1 MNPTAGRS
9 RDPSRGR
16 ERATRILDAAEDL
29 LLRHGARRVTVEDVA
44 VGANIGKGTVYLHW
58 ETREKLFAAVF
69 DRAVARA
76 MSELLV
82 AMRTRPST
90 CLPHQFAHDY
100 FLAVMHRPLLRGL
113 LLADPELLG
122 RLARQHD
129 PAWDERHHLV
139 SERYF
144 RLLAEYGVLRAELGA
159 DEVAYAFQATFEG
172 FVRAEGELTR
182 SESAAPPAAA
192 QPAATT
198 LERRA
203 DLLARTV
210 ELAFED
216 SRPVTTDDLRSL
228 AADVV
233 DLFTDLVDRRGFA
246 DLVDLVDRAE
256 LGAPAA
262 S

>member
-1 MNPTAGRS
+1 MSLTAGRS
-9 RDPSRGR
+9 RDPSRGQ
-16 ERATRILDAAEDL
+16 ERAARILDVTEDL

-69 DRAVARA
+69 DRAVAQA
-76 MSELLV
+76 IAELLA
-82 AMRTRPST
+82 AMRVQPST

-113 LLADPELLG
+113 LVADQELLG

-139 SERYF
+139 SDRYF
-144 RLLAEYGVLRAELGA
+144 WLLAEHGMLRTELGP

-172 FVRAEGELTR
+172 FVRAEGELVDGGG
-182 SESAAPPAAA
+182 AAARAAA
-192 QPAATT
+192 QPAVAN

-210 ELAFED
+210 ELAFE
-216 SRPVTTDDLRSL
+216 SNRPVAADELRLL

-246 DLVDLVDRAE
+246 DLVDRAE
-256 LGAPAA
+256 LGTPAA